1 MVAVIHGRY
10 YREEV
15 SHVLYYKLKNK
26 LFYFIFFTDLGR
38 NYKNYKET
46 PEKGGGEIWT
56 IWTNLAP
63 KNKSPH
69 VKKR

>member
-1 MVAVIHGRY
+1 MCND
-10 YREEV
+10 REVV

-46 PEKGGGEIWT
+46 PLKKGLS
-56 IWTNLAP
+56 NLDQW
-63 KNKSPH
+63 
-69 VKKR
+69 